1 MHELRMIGNEMGLF
15 CRFICVFCT
24 LDFVD
29 EQLFVYFDKDTYP
42 RRTFSFSKMVN
53 VPKINVVP

>member
-1 MHELRMIGNEMGLF
+1 MIGNEMGLF

-24 LDFVD
+24 LDFADV
-29 EQLFVYFDKDTYP
+29 QSFVYFDKDTYP
-42 RRTFSFSKMVN
+42 RRTFSFSKIDN